1 MAEHSHDE
9 CVRAHWSQ
17 STQREMQAERE
28 LTKNVSSYK
37 VNTQYALSESNKSLY
52 LSQVTTLKMKQIVA
66 LETTNHLWAWWKK
79 NTRKSKNFQK
89 IYKKNLPSDNK
100 EWMTMHLIKIK
111 FQIIHAR
118 IGWMDLMHIHTLPF
132 PLSLS
137 LSFAR
142 SLGVHFTESEKVE
155 QRAKKW
161 NRQHKN

>member
-66 LETTNHLWAWWKK
+66 LETTNHL
-79 NTRKSKNFQK
+79 
-89 IYKKNLPSDNK
+89 
-100 EWMTMHLIKIK
+100 
-111 FQIIHAR
+111 
-118 IGWMDLMHIHTLPF
+118 
-132 PLSLS
+132 
-137 LSFAR
+137 
-142 SLGVHFTESEKVE
+142 
-155 QRAKKW
+155 
-161 NRQHKN
+161 